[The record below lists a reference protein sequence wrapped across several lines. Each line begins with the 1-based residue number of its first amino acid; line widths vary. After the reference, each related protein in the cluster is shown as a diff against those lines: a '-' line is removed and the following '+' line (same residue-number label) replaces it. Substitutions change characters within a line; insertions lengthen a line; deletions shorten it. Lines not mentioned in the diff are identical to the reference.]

1 MVVLKVREAID
12 GPLEAKALREDESIV
27 AGISL
32 KIKLEDDSEKK
43 TKTERG
49 RKEDGMLE
57 ILVNPTSSA
66 IFGLTRRITFSALPR
81 LLVA

>member
-1 MVVLKVREAID
+1 MREAID

>member
-1 MVVLKVREAID
+1 MVLKVREAID